1 MSGATSAST
10 CSLPAWTSTGTSIRR
25 IRQRQSR
32 MLFRNGS
39 MSTRIGICSNSFGK
53 RGCMSLPG
61 CHSHTLRFA
70 LRFDVKSRAKTGVS
84 VTQILQK
91 RNRLMRSI
99 LRECFIIRM
108 LFVFELWVFF
118 GVRQRLQKST
128 RAKHSSRNKTAQVNF
143 PHALL
148 LKKKCVTDNKK
159 K

>member
-1 MSGATSAST
+1 MSGPTSVST
-10 CSLPAWTSTGTSIRR
+10 CSLPAWTSTGMSTSCIL
-25 IRQRQSR
+25 QRWLKKLSPS
-32 MLFRNGS
+32 GS
-39 MSTRIGICSNSFGK
+39 ASTRIGICLNSFGK

-84 VTQILQK
+84 VTQISKK

-99 LRECFIIRM
+99 LRECFMIRM
-108 LFVFELWVFF
+108 LFIFELLGFF

-128 RAKHSSRNKTAQVNF
+128 HAKHSSRNKTAQANF

-148 LKKKCVTDNKK
+148 LKKKCVADNEKE
-159 K
+159 